1 MNNDGGKF
9 PDLSGAASLAIKLRT
24 LAVSSKFSRVLEFPI
39 VSVHLV
45 LIFFTVKYRIVKLV
59 HTSWTRSVE
68 CVGNKL
74 KICVS

>member
-45 LIFFTVKYRIVKLV
+45 LIFFYSEV
-59 HTSWTRSVE
+59 SN
-68 CVGNKL
+68 C
-74 KICVS
+74 KIGTHVMD